1 MFKAFI
7 SIGLWLSLFCST
19 AFADPEHIIHFDL
32 SLGGYQL
39 GMSYDEAT
47 LVRPFAIIED
57 LAPRP
62 NIPEIKAGYVN
73 QVYIDDIEF
82 RFKVELVED
91 QVHKVIGRLAPAD
104 LDKLRQSL
112 NQTLGQSEADA
123 KVFTSSTGE
132 EYHLYHDHWQF
143 PDASLDLIGSE
154 LNTDYAT
161 LALTATSW
169 QDRQQRAERSKRSQ
183 QAKSGAVE

>member
-1 MFKAFI
+1 MFKICI
-7 SIGLWLSLFCST
+7 SFGLLLVFCFP
-19 AFADPEHIIHFDL
+19 AFADPEHIIQFDL

-47 LVRPFAIIED
+47 LVRPFAFIED

-62 NIPEIKAGYVN
+62 GIPEIKAGYVN

-82 RFKVELVED
+82 RFKVELVND
-91 QVHKVIGRLAPAD
+91 QVYKVIGRLAPAD

-112 NQTLGQSEADA
+112 NLALGQSEADTRVVTT
-123 KVFTSSTGE
+123 KTGE
-132 EYHLYHDHWQF
+132 EYHLYHDRWQF

-154 LNTDYAT
+154 LNTDFAT